1 MTMPIDEGRLHS
13 IVEAGLQTR
22 LLAIACV
29 LLFVIVSH
37 ATAADSA
44 SSDRGFDV
52 LHYTA
57 TVEPN
62 IQAMSVAGRV
72 SIRVRLLAG
81 VDSLEFDRG
90 ELTIEAVHEGPAT
103 LRFEPLP
110 RRVRVHLPRPVARGQ
125 TRTID
130 VDYRGAPRF
139 GLQFAPERSQ
149 AYTVFS
155 TSQWLVCIDA
165 PDERATLDLR
175 VALPADLRAAGSGR
189 LIGTERRADGMVV
202 HEWHQ
207 DRPMPSYTFGFAA
220 GKFDEVTTRDRRV
233 GYRDLGAAFAST
245 REIERVFAD
254 TPDMV
259 RFFASRAGVPYPHGG
274 YTQVLVANTAGQE
287 LAGFALLS
295 DAYGRNLR
303 DNPESINLSA
313 HEVAHQWWG
322 NLVTCRDWRHF
333 WLNEGFAT
341 FMAAAYD
348 EHRFGRAAYDRDIDA
363 ARMRYEQVRTASGD
377 RPLVFPSWDRPT
389 ADDRT
394 IVYQKG
400 AYLLHRLREM
410 LGERLFWKGIR
421 DYTRRFWGQ
430 SVTTSDFQR
439 AMEASTGR
447 DLSGFF
453 DTWVYMTRSR

>member
-1 MTMPIDEGRLHS
+1 MTKSIADSRLHCL
-13 IVEAGLQTR
+13 V
-22 LLAIACV
+22 AIACV
-29 LLFVIVSH
+29 LLFVVASP
-37 ATAADSA
+37 ATAADSPA
-44 SSDRGFDV
+44 SERGFDV
-52 LHYTA
+52 LHYAA
-57 TVEPN
+57 TIEPN
-62 IQAMSVAGRV
+62 IPALSVVGHV
-72 SIRVRLLAG
+72 SIRVRLLAS

-90 ELTIEAVHEGPAT
+90 ELTIDAVREGSAT

-110 RRVRVHLPRPVARGQ
+110 RRVRVRLPRPVERGQ

-130 VDYRGAPRF
+130 IDYRGAPRF

-149 AYTVFS
+149 VYTSFS

-165 PDERATLDLR
+165 PDERATLDLS

-189 LIGTERRADGMVV
+189 LITTRRRADGIVV
-202 HEWHQ
+202 HEWQ
-207 DRPMPSYTFGFAA
+207 QYRPMPSYTFGFAA

-233 GYRDLGAAFAST
+233 GYRYLGAAFASP
-245 REIERVFAD
+245 RELERVFAD

-259 RFFASRAGVPYPHGG
+259 RFFASRAGVYYPHAS

-287 LAGFALLS
+287 LAGLALLS

-303 DNPESINLSA
+303 DNPEAINLSA

-363 ARMRYEQVRTASGD
+363 ARMRYEQVRKTSGD

-400 AYLLHRLREM
+400 AYVLHRLRET

-421 DYTRRFWGQ
+421 DYTRGYQGQ
-430 SVTTSDFQR
+430 SVTTPDFQR

-447 DLSGFF
+447 RLSDFF
-453 DTWVYMTRSR
+453 ATWVYMTGSR

>member
-1 MTMPIDEGRLHS
+1 MPMNDR
-13 IVEAGLQTR
+13 R
-22 LLAIACV
+22 PRRPLLMAWVV
-29 LLFVIVSH
+29 LVALASP

-44 SSDRGFDV
+44 SRDRGFDV
-52 LHYTA
+52 LHYSA
-57 TVEPN
+57 TVEPH
-62 IQAMSVAGRV
+62 IAAMSVAGRA
-72 SIRVRLLAG
+72 SIRLRLLAN
-81 VDSLEFDRG
+81 VDTIEFDRG
-90 ELTIEAVHEGPAT
+90 ELTIDAVREGSTT
-103 LRFEPLP
+103 LRFEMLP
-110 RRVRVHLPRPVARGQ
+110 RRVRVRLSRPARGQ
-125 TRTID
+125 IRTID
-130 VDYRGAPRF
+130 VDYRGTPKF
-139 GLQFAPERSQ
+139 GLQFVPERSQ
-149 AYTVFS
+149 VYTIFS

-175 VALPADLRAAGSGR
+175 VALPPDLRAAGSGR
-189 LIGTERRADGMVV
+189 LVATERRADGLMV

-220 GKFDEVTTRDRRV
+220 GKFDEVTVRNNRV
-233 GYRDLGAAFAST
+233 AYRYLGAAFAST
-245 REIERVFAD
+245 RELERVFTD
-254 TPDMV
+254 TPDMIH
-259 RFFASRAGVPYPHGG
+259 FFGGRAGVPYPHAS
-274 YTQVLVANTAGQE
+274 YAQVLVANTPGQE

-363 ARMRYEQVRTASGD
+363 ARMRYEQVRQKTGD

-400 AYLLHRLREM
+400 AYVLHLLRER
-410 LGERLFWKGIR
+410 LGDQLFWKGIG
-421 DYTRRFWGQ
+421 DYTRRHWGQ
-430 SVTTSDFQR
+430 AVTTSDFQQT
-439 AMEASTGR
+439 MEASTR
-447 DLSGFF
+447 KDLSDFF
-453 DTWVYMTRSR
+453 ATWVYMTRTR

>member
-1 MTMPIDEGRLHS
+1 MKATCNDAHVRCPLM
-13 IVEAGLQTR
+13 
-22 LLAIACV
+22 LACIA
-29 LLFVIVSH
+29 LFAVALPV
-37 ATAADSA
+37 AADSA
-44 SSDRGFDV
+44 SDRGFDV

-62 IQAMSVAGRV
+62 IPAMTVAGHA
-72 SIRVRLLAG
+72 SIRLRLVARL
-81 VDSLEFDRG
+81 DSIELDRG
-90 ELTIEAVHEGPAT
+90 ELTIDAVREGST
-103 LRFEPLP
+103 RLQFEQLP
-110 RRVRVHLPRPVARGQ
+110 RRVRVRLPSPVAGQ
-125 TRTID
+125 MRSID
-130 VDYRGAPRF
+130 IDYRGTPRF
-139 GLQFAPERSQ
+139 GLQFVPERSQ
-149 AYTVFS
+149 VYTIFS

-165 PDERATLDLR
+165 PDERATLDLS
-175 VALPADLRAAGSGR
+175 VALPPDLRAAGSGR
-189 LIGTERRADGMVV
+189 LVATRPRADGMIV
-202 HEWHQ
+202 HVWHQ

-220 GKFDEVTTRDRRV
+220 GKFDEVTTRNRRV
-233 GYRDLGAAFAST
+233 GYRYLGASFAST
-245 REIERVFAD
+245 RELERVFAD

-259 RFFASRAGVPYPHGG
+259 RFFGGRAGLPYPHPS

-348 EHRFGRAAYDRDIDA
+348 EHRFGRAAYERDIEA
-363 ARMRYEQVRTASGD
+363 ARMRYEQVRKTSGD

-400 AYLLHRLREM
+400 AYVLHRLREM
-410 LGERLFWKGIR
+410 LGEGLFWKGIR
-421 DYTRRFWGQ
+421 DYTRRYQGRA
-430 SVTTSDFQR
+430 VTTSDFQR
-439 AMEASTGR
+439 AMEGSTGR
-447 DLSGFF
+447 NLNDFF
-453 DTWVYMTRSR
+453 ATWVYMTRSL

>member
-1 MTMPIDEGRLHS
+1 MTVPMNDRCRC
-13 IVEAGLQTR
+13 R
-22 LLAIACV
+22 LLLVAWVV
-29 LLFVIVSH
+29 LFALASR
-37 ATAADSA
+37 ANAADSA

-62 IQAMSVAGRV
+62 IAAMTVAGHA
-72 SIRVRLLAG
+72 SIRLRLLAN
-81 VDSLEFDRG
+81 VDTIEFDRG
-90 ELTIEAVHEGPAT
+90 ELTIDAVHEGPTT

-110 RRVRVHLPRPVARGQ
+110 RRVRVRLPRPVARGQ
-125 TRTID
+125 IRTID
-130 VDYRGAPRF
+130 VAYRGTPKF
-139 GLQFAPERSQ
+139 GLQFVPERSQ
-149 AYTVFS
+149 VYTIFS

-175 VALPADLRAAGSGR
+175 VALPPDLRAAGSGR
-189 LIGTERRADGMVV
+189 LVATERRADGLIV

-220 GKFDEVTTRDRRV
+220 GKFDEVTVRNNRV
-233 GYRDLGAAFAST
+233 GYRYLGAAFAST
-245 REIERVFAD
+245 RELERVFTD

-259 RFFASRAGVPYPHGG
+259 RFFGGRAGVPYPHVS
-274 YTQVLVANTAGQE
+274 YAQVLVANSAGQE

-295 DAYGRNLR
+295 EAYGRNLR

-348 EHRFGRAAYDRDIDA
+348 EHRFGRAAYDRDIEA
-363 ARMRYEQVRTASGD
+363 ARVRYEQVRQKTGD
-377 RPLVFPSWDRPT
+377 RSLVFLSWDRPT

-400 AYLLHRLREM
+400 AYVLHLLREM
-410 LGERLFWKGIR
+410 LGDQRFWKGIR
-421 DYTRRFWGQ
+421 DYTRRYWGQ
-430 SVTTSDFQR
+430 SVTTPDFQH
-439 AMEASTGR
+439 AMEASTGK
-447 DLSGFF
+447 DLSDFF
-453 DTWVYMTRSR
+453 ATWVYMTRSR

>member
-1 MTMPIDEGRLHS
+1 MTVPMNDRCRR
-13 IVEAGLQTR
+13 R
-22 LLAIACV
+22 LLLIASVV
-29 LLFVIVSH
+29 LFALASR
-37 ATAADSA
+37 ANAADSA

-62 IQAMSVAGRV
+62 IAAMTVAGRA
-72 SIRVRLLAG
+72 SIRLRLLAN
-81 VDSLEFDRG
+81 VDTIEFDRG
-90 ELTIEAVHEGPAT
+90 ELTIDAVHEGPTT

-110 RRVRVHLPRPVARGQ
+110 RRVRVRLPRPVARGQ
-125 TRTID
+125 IRTID
-130 VDYRGAPRF
+130 VAYRGTPTF
-139 GLQFAPERSQ
+139 GLQFVPERSQ
-149 AYTVFS
+149 VYTIFS

-175 VALPADLRAAGSGR
+175 VALPPDLRAAGSGR
-189 LIGTERRADGMVV
+189 LVASERRADGLVV

-220 GKFDEVTTRDRRV
+220 GKFDEVTVRNNRI
-233 GYRDLGAAFAST
+233 GYRYLGAAFAST
-245 REIERVFAD
+245 RELERVFTD

-259 RFFASRAGVPYPHGG
+259 RFFGGRAGVPYPHVT
-274 YTQVLVANTAGQE
+274 YAQVLVANSAGQE

-295 DAYGRNLR
+295 EAYGRNLR

-348 EHRFGRAAYDRDIDA
+348 EHRFGRAAYDRDIEA
-363 ARMRYEQVRTASGD
+363 ARVRYEQVRQKTGD

-400 AYLLHRLREM
+400 AYVLHLLREM
-410 LGERLFWKGIR
+410 LGDQRFWKGIR
-421 DYTRRFWGQ
+421 DYTRRYWGQ
-430 SVTTSDFQR
+430 SVTTPDFQH
-439 AMEASTGR
+439 AMEASTGK
-447 DLSGFF
+447 DLSDFF
-453 DTWVYMTRSR
+453 ATWVYMTRSR

>member
-1 MTMPIDEGRLHS
+1 MMMRTNNRRTGRL
-13 IVEAGLQTR
+13 Q
-22 LLAIACV
+22 LLAC
-29 LLFVIVSH
+29 LSSLFVAAH
-37 ATAADSA
+37 AMAADALSA
-44 SSDRGFDV
+44 DRGFDV
-52 LHYTA
+52 LHYA
-57 TVEPN
+57 ASIEPN
-62 IQAMSVAGRV
+62 IQLMTVAGRV
-72 SIRVRLLAG
+72 SIRVRLLNRI
-81 VDSLEFDRG
+81 DSLEFDRG
-90 ELTIEAVHEGPAT
+90 ELTIASVREGSVM
-103 LRFEPLP
+103 LRFEQLP
-110 RRVRVHLPRPVARGQ
+110 RRVRVRLPRPVERGQ

-130 VDYRGAPRF
+130 IEYRGTPRF

-149 AYTVFS
+149 AYTIFS

-165 PDERATLDLR
+165 PDDRATLDLE

-189 LIGTERRADGMVV
+189 LVGTERRPDGITV
-202 HEWHQ
+202 HRWHQ
-207 DRPMPSYTFGFAA
+207 DRAMPTYTFGFAA
-220 GKFDEVTTRDRRV
+220 GKFDEVTTRERRI
-233 GYRDLGAAFAST
+233 GYRYLGAAFAST
-245 REIERVFAD
+245 RELERVFAD

-259 RFFASRAGVPYPHGG
+259 RFFGERAGVPYPHLS

-287 LAGFALLS
+287 LAGMALLS

-348 EHRFGRAAYDRDIDA
+348 EHRFGRAAYDRDIEA
-363 ARMRYEQVRTASGD
+363 ARTRYEQVRKTSGD

-400 AYLLHRLREM
+400 AYVLHLLRET
-410 LGERLFWKGIR
+410 LGEQRFWKGIR
-421 DYTRRFWGQ
+421 DYTRRYQGQ
-430 SVTTSDFQR
+430 PVTTPDFQR
-439 AMEASTGR
+439 TMEAATGK
-447 DLSGFF
+447 DLTDFF
-453 DTWVYMTRSR
+453 ATWVYMTGSR

>member
-1 MTMPIDEGRLHS
+1 MQADERCMYRL
-13 IVEAGLQTR
+13 VV
-22 LLAIACV
+22 IAC
-29 LLFVIVSH
+29 LWPLFLTSP
-37 ATAADSA
+37 AMAADALSA
-44 SSDRGFDV
+44 DRGFDV
-52 LHYTA
+52 LHYA
-57 TVEPN
+57 ARVEPN
-62 IQAMSVAGRV
+62 IQAMTVAGRV
-72 SIRVRLLAG
+72 SIRVRLLNRI
-81 VDSLEFDRG
+81 DSLEFDRG
-90 ELTIEAVHEGPAT
+90 ELTIATVREGSVM
-103 LRFEPLP
+103 LRFEQLP
-110 RRVRVHLPRPVARGQ
+110 RRVRVRLPRPVERGQ

-130 VDYRGAPRF
+130 IEYRGTPRF

-165 PDERATLDLR
+165 PDDRATLDLE

-189 LIGTERRADGMVV
+189 LVGSERRPDGMMV
-202 HEWHQ
+202 HRWHQ
-207 DRPMPSYTFGFAA
+207 DRPMPTYTFGFAA
-220 GKFDEVTTRDRRV
+220 GKFDEVTTRERRI
-233 GYRDLGAAFAST
+233 GYRYLGAAFAST
-245 REIERVFAD
+245 RELERVFAD

-259 RFFASRAGVPYPHGG
+259 RFFGGRAGVPYPHVS

-287 LAGFALLS
+287 LAGMALLS

-348 EHRFGRAAYDRDIDA
+348 EHRFGRDAYDRDIET
-363 ARMRYEQVRTASGD
+363 ARTRYEQVRKTSGD

-400 AYLLHRLREM
+400 AYVLHLLREM
-410 LGERLFWKGIR
+410 LGEQRFWTGVR
-421 DYTRRFWGQ
+421 DYTRRYQGQ
-430 SVTTSDFQR
+430 PVTTPDFQR
-439 AMEASTGR
+439 TMEAATGK
-447 DLSGFF
+447 DLTEFF
-453 DTWVYMTRSR
+453 ATWVYMTGSR